1 MTRIQPV
8 PAEPSLIAHA
18 RLSLVAVALVSST
31 TMVLR
36 GCTQKLLRWPVLVFV
51 FLILGLEFALYLCV
65 RLAVNVFE
73 FSSRV
78 RFRAAKRALRE
89 ATDFVGWCQAA
100 RELDRL
106 EGREIWKTQDED
118 PHFDVAL
125 VRQHMDNLQTLR
137 ERGDWQGLMELL
149 KLILSTYNV
158 GGINNHQLYSQT
170 HFGTKLIVHDFIQL
184 VLESCLI
191 LRDAAELPLAQR
203 REFFRRARRWY
214 GRTALLLSGGAAM
227 GYFHIGVLKV
237 SNMHMQTL
245 RRGYAARHLRCDRC
259 PGAAPDWCSLV

>member
-1 MTRIQPV
+1 
-8 PAEPSLIAHA
+8 
-18 RLSLVAVALVSST
+18 
-31 TMVLR
+31 MVLR

-51 FLILGLEFALYLCV
+51 FIVLGVEFGCYLLV
-65 RLAVNVFE
+65 RFAVNIFE

-78 RFRAAKRALRE
+78 RFRTAKKQLRE
-89 ATDFVGWCQAA
+89 ATDFVSWCQAA

-106 EGREIWKTQDED
+106 EGRDSWKSADED

-125 VRQHMDNLQTLR
+125 VRDHMTHLQSFR
-137 ERGDWQGLMELL
+137 EKGDWEGLMSLL

-170 HFGTKLIVHDFIQL
+170 HFGTKLIVHDFIQI
-184 VLESCLI
+184 VLESCMI
-191 LRDAAELPLAQR
+191 LRDAEELPLTQR

-237 SNMHMQTL
+237 SLMFCVRLGAVL
-245 RRGYAARHLRCDRC
+245 RQSRCSTSEQQGSTPRARRQSSLERSDSSDRRSLF
-259 PGAAPDWCSLV
+259 ADWCVCAR